1 MPNEGSATLST
12 PAPSTIKPGAGDPAS
27 LPNVASGYKRTQN
40 GPPFNFL
47 GHMAESQKKAFYK
60 WIDKRN
66 PDHPKLEEWYRI
78 RSHQLRKTAGLLEE
92 YYKTKYPAPDDV
104 EKLEPSFVKEEWQP
118 GKDGHFIYENR
129 VDILPQV
136 TVSRIKDRFQP
147 RLQRD
152 DEGVFWMNWL
162 RTHIERHEDKAN
174 MHREAVGIVTTLR
187 AELDAFFEKPEYEA
201 VLVKNESKL
210 YTDGKPYFRVNPLD
224 EPTLWE
230 KEQFSHRTDKVV
242 SIKVSEGDV

>member
-1 MPNEGSATLST
+1 MSGSPTLST
-12 PAPSTIKPGAGDPAS
+12 PTPSTVKPGTGDPAG
-27 LPNVASGYKRTQN
+27 LANVARGYKRALD

-47 GHMAESQKKAFYK
+47 GHMAESQKKKFYK

-66 PDHPKLEEWYRI
+66 PDHPKLKEWYQI

-92 YYKTKYPAPDDV
+92 YYKTKHPDPNDP
-104 EKLEPSFVKEEWQP
+104 EKLESTFVKDEWQP
-118 GKDGHFIYENR
+118 GKDGHFVYENR

-136 TVSRIKDRFQP
+136 TASRLKDRFKP

-162 RTHIERHEDKAN
+162 RTHIEHHEDKAN
-174 MHREAVGIVTTLR
+174 MHHEAIGAVATLK

-201 VLVKNESKL
+201 VLVKNESQK
-210 YTDGKPYFRVNPLD
+210 YKGEPYFRVNPLD
-224 EPTLWE
+224 PPTIWE
-230 KEQFSHRTDKVV
+230 KEQFSHRSDGVISMKMP
-242 SIKVSEGDV
+242 EGDV

>member
-1 MPNEGSATLST
+1 MPNAEPSTLST
-12 PAPSTIKPGAGDPAS
+12 PSPSTVTPGAGDPAS
-27 LPNVASGYKRTQN
+27 LTNTATGYTRAQN

-66 PDHPKLEEWYRI
+66 PDHPKITEWYRI

-92 YYKTKYPAPDDV
+92 YYRAKYPDPYDS
-104 EKLEPSFVKEEWQP
+104 EKLETTFVKDEWQP
-118 GKDGHFIYENR
+118 GKDGHFVYENR

-136 TVSRIKDRFQP
+136 TVSRLKDHFKP

-174 MHREAVGIVTTLR
+174 IHNEAAGQVATLR

-201 VLVKNESKL
+201 VLVKNESNK
-210 YTDGKPYFRVNPLD
+210 YKGEPYFRVNPLD
-224 EPTLWE
+224 PPTIWE
-230 KEQFSHRTDKVV
+230 KEQFSHRSDGVISMKMP
-242 SIKVSEGDV
+242 EGDV